1 MPEITLNNF
10 GLQDKSPAELEQRR
24 REVVKSIAGFPKSY
38 DDPDCPETLLQELAL
53 ITGTLRRRTATPPK
67 EAKASK
73 RSGAP
78 KATIDDLKALLS

>member
-10 GLQDKSPAELEQRR
+10 GLEGKSPAELEQRR
-24 REVVKSIAGFPKSY
+24 REVVKAIASFPKQY
-38 DDPDCPETLLQELAL
+38 DDPDCPEVLLQELAL
-53 ITGTLRRRTATPPK
+53 ITGTLRRRTAGPPK

-78 KATIDDLKALLS
+78 KATVEDMKALFS